1 MRPRSAVHDDPDQ
14 VASLTA
20 DTIRVKL
27 TDNQGGVSFE
37 TYVVNLANLNDN
49 APEFSA
55 PVAGTGAALEAGGDG
70 TTASP
75 YQITG
80 FDENL
85 ADGTTVFT
93 PATTDADDV
102 DGGVTDTVE
111 YSLASGVADN
121 DLFTIDA
128 AAGAVSFN
136 AGEAD
141 YERPV
146 GMTDGTYRVE
156 VTATNADASPVP
168 TATGATKPSSTQVVE
183 IVLNNID
190 EAPTRIFLSIYIQA
204 KEAGETGTFGSTT
217 INYNKISFVLG
228 SSPVDG
234 GTGTPSFVDTGDGNW
249 RATINYD
256 VTGNDATTVQDVVD
270 AINDHGDL
278 SQIVEAFYKTP
289 DGETAAVKL
298 SGGTSVS
305 GSYTIDD
312 EDTTDTL
319 DAHTL
324 TLQVREGTNGVY
336 TDVTSGG

>member
-128 AAGAVSFN
+128 ATGAVSFN

-190 EAPTRIFLSIYIQA
+190 EAPTRIFLDDTVLSTDTLTSA
-204 KEAGETGTFGSTT
+204 PLMVDNPDEDNPVFVFTLVTDGAATDGEITDTALFTITNGALVFSGTDDQRKGVPYQVRVQVSDGALTT
-217 INYNKISFVLG
+217 
-228 SSPVDG
+228 
-234 GTGTPSFVDTGDGNW
+234 T
-249 RATINYD
+249 
-256 VTGNDATTVQDVVD
+256 
-270 AINDHGDL
+270 
-278 SQIVEAFYKTP
+278 QIVEVSEGSLFIDT
-289 DGETAAVKL
+289 
-298 SGGTSVS
+298 GG
-305 GSYTIDD
+305 DCHRHAPWCD
-312 EDTTDTL
+312 P
-319 DAHTL
+319 H
-324 TLQVREGTNGVY
+324 
-336 TDVTSGG
+336 